1 MATINQVDVD
11 RILSEVDKKEE
22 LLKSI
27 SVEKELPL
35 DFDLGNLMAI
45 DNNVL
50 DMNTFRT
57 DKENYLHKLARED
70 TQLIVN
76 AVWDLKTEQHDGLT
90 YAVLPY
96 ISSIIPREK
105 PVPVKKPPTKWELFA
120 KEKGIKNKK
129 KPKLVWDEYLKKW
142 LPRYGYKKA
151 QAEHNKDW
159 IIEVPNSVD
168 PMTDMFA
175 KKSFDKNERVAK
187 NELQRLGNIAR
198 ANKVKVPE
206 FGLATRDDPSTNQLE
221 KATSTA
227 RKATASHGV
236 FQRKL
241 PKEKVAKQKKGK
253 KKIVQTSM
261 EKERQHNLEI
271 FERLTRKEPQLDLNK
286 AVNRQIHDEQSQAA
300 RSKKDKKPKRIDGK
314 KRTVFH
320 ASKKPGEKGAGN
332 KGKKARQSIGKK
344 KKQ

>member
-1 MATINQVDVD
+1 MGGTVNQVDVEK
-11 RILSEVDKKEE
+11 ILSEASKKEE
-22 LLKSI
+22 SLKPI
-27 SVEKELPL
+27 SVDKELAL
-35 DFDLGNLMAI
+35 EYDLGNLMAI

-50 DMNTFRT
+50 DMQAFRT
-57 DKENYLHKLARED
+57 DKENYLHKLARDD
-70 TQLIVN
+70 TQLLVN
-76 AVWDLKTEQHDGLT
+76 TVWDLSTEQHDGMT

-96 ISSIIPREK
+96 ISSTLPREK

-151 QAEHNKDW
+151 QAEHDKDW

-206 FGLATRDDPSTNQLE
+206 FGLATRDNPSTNQLE

-241 PKEKVAKQKKGK
+241 PKEKIEHKKGK
-253 KKIVQTSM
+253 KRKFVETSLQKEKRKNLDIVD
-261 EKERQHNLEI
+261 
-271 FERLTRKEPQLDLNK
+271 RLGKKEPQLDLNK
-286 AVNRQIHDEQSQAA
+286 AVNRQINDEQSQAA
-300 RSKKDKKPKRIDGK
+300 HEKRNKKSKRQAQDSK
-314 KRTVFH
+314 KRTVFT
-320 ASKKPGEKGAGN
+320 ASKKPGEKSRS
-332 KGKKARQSIGKK
+332 KKARQSQGKK
-344 KKQ
+344 RKH